1 MSVHE
6 LQEST
11 RKDVTMGIF
20 GFLTAR
26 SNVAPHLQE
35 AVVEYQRLRRIRLRL
50 NSELASRLPRDV
62 VNEGA
67 KKIGIFQ
74 RGKIVLDCEDQV
86 AVLMDYCIYDVYR
99 RGRNAIEQ
107 YLCES
112 PPDPD
117 SGELACLNTMQNAT
131 FTLLVVR
138 DVEPGVGCYVQ
149 NLFTEDIRLLIDI
162 GLSQTAKQG
171 LVLVTRILDFDDYIT
186 TSGAALP
193 ISVLD
198 ADELE
203 EWQRRL
209 RGGVHVDRYD
219 PAPLIRRAIR
229 GGASEQVRYSG
240 TDREDRFDARDFA
253 PPPRTHPAQRKR
265 TVDKTKTA
273 ANRRC
278 RCGSGKMYKNCCGKR
293 QS

>member
-1 MSVHE
+1 
-6 LQEST
+6 
-11 RKDVTMGIF
+11 MGIF

-26 SNVAPHLQE
+26 SNIPPHLRE
-35 AVVEYQRLRRIRLRL
+35 AVAEYQRLRRIRLRL
-50 NSELASRLPRDV
+50 NSELASRLSPDV

-67 KKIGIFQ
+67 KKIDIFQ

-112 PPDPD
+112 PPDPN

-131 FTLLVVR
+131 FTLLVVC
-138 DVEPGVGCYVQ
+138 DVEAGVGCYVQ

-162 GLSQTAKQG
+162 GFSRTAKRG
-171 LVLVTRILDFDDYIT
+171 LVLLTRILDFDDYIT
-186 TSGAALP
+186 TSGASLP

-198 ADELE
+198 ADELKK
-203 EWQRRL
+203 WQQRL
-209 RGGVHVDRYD
+209 CAGRQVDRYD

-229 GGASEQVRYSG
+229 GGASEKVQYSG
-240 TDREDRFDARDFA
+240 TDREDRFDARNSA
-253 PPPRTHPAQRKR
+253 PPPRTHLSQQKR
-265 TVDKTKTA
+265 TVVKTMTA

>member
-1 MSVHE
+1 
-6 LQEST
+6 
-11 RKDVTMGIF
+11 MGIF
-20 GFLTAR
+20 SFLTAR
-26 SNVAPHLQE
+26 TNIPPHLQE
-35 AVVEYQRLRRIRLRL
+35 AVAEYQRLRRIRLRL

-99 RGRNAIEQ
+99 RGRNAIDQ

-112 PPDPD
+112 RPDPD
-117 SGELACLNTMQNAT
+117 SDELTCLNTMQNAT
-131 FTLLVVR
+131 FALLVVR
-138 DVEPGVGCYVQ
+138 EVVPGVGCYVQ
-149 NLFTEDIRLLIDI
+149 NLFTEETRLIIDT

-171 LVLVTRILDFDDYIT
+171 LVLATRILDFDDYVT

-198 ADELE
+198 SDELD
-203 EWQRRL
+203 EWQQRL
-209 RGGVHVDRYD
+209 STGVQVDRYD

-229 GGASEQVRYSG
+229 GGASEQVLYSG
-240 TDREDRFDARDFA
+240 TDSEDQFDPGDFA
-253 PPPRTHPAQRKR
+253 PPPRTPPAQRRR
-265 TVDKTKTA
+265 TVAKTKTA

-278 RCGSGKMYKNCCGKR
+278 KCGSGKMYKNCCGKR

>member
-1 MSVHE
+1 
-6 LQEST
+6 
-11 RKDVTMGIF
+11 MGIF
-20 GFLTAR
+20 SFLSAR
-26 SNVAPHLQE
+26 SNTRPQLQE
-35 AVVEYQRLRRIRLRL
+35 AVAEYQRLRRIRLRL
-50 NSELASRLPRDV
+50 NNELASRLPRDV
-62 VNEGA
+62 INEGS

-99 RGRNAIEQ
+99 RGRNAIDQ
-107 YLCES
+107 YLCQS
-112 PPDPD
+112 PPDLD

-131 FTLLVVR
+131 FTSLVVR

-162 GLSQTAKQG
+162 GFSQTVKRG

-193 ISVLD
+193 IGVLD

-203 EWQRRL
+203 QWQQRL
-209 RGGVHVDRYD
+209 RTGVQVDRYD
-219 PAPLIRRAIR
+219 PAPLIRQAIC

-240 TDREDRFDARDFA
+240 TDSEDRFDARDFA
-253 PPPRTHPAQRKR
+253 PPPRVHPAQRKR

-278 RCGSGKMYKNCCGKR
+278 KCGSGKMYKNCCGKQ